1 MAWLTTSINSAFT
14 ILGKLDRFSK
24 LESVGGLIAAGMDWL
39 DSNYGGKITVYI
51 SWWWDTI
58 KHDVIFY

>member
-1 MAWLTTSINSAFT
+1 MAMAWLTTSINSAFT

-51 SWWWDTI
+51 SW
-58 KHDVIFY
+58 